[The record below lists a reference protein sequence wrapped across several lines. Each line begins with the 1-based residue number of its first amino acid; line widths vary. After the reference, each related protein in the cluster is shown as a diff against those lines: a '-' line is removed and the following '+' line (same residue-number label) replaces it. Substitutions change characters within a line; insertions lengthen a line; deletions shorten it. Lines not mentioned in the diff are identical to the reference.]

1 MKTIINTI
9 AKILRGRTQ
18 KIKGTVTSNSV
29 YTPSSEWTI
38 ENIEKMISEI

>member
-9 AKILRGRTQ
+9 AKILRGKTQ